1 MGLPQNDELLRLA
14 RKWFKAR
21 GAEPLSRRSPEEF
34 SAALK
39 SAVWR
44 MAEEGYIFTHPCQLD
59 TLRAYMDGYG
69 VLISG
74 AVGIGKTLFFRRLSP
89 DIIILN
95 MGSLVAMGHEE
106 LASSVLGCLNSEVVI
121 DDLGLGGSK
130 AKDYGREYDAL
141 LAVLNWRERSRF
153 RTHFTTN
160 LSNDALVENFD
171 ARAVDRIYGFAKCFR
186 WDIDVS
192 MREPKIYGGTANDR
206 P

>member
-14 RKWFKAR
+14 RKWFRAK
-21 GAEPLSRRSPEEF
+21 GAEPFSRRSPEAF

-39 SAVWR
+39 STVWH
-44 MAEEGYIFTHPCQLD
+44 MAEEGYVFAHPCQLD
-59 TLRAYMDGYG
+59 ALRAYMDGYG

-74 AVGIGKTLFFRRLSP
+74 AVGIGKTFFFRKIDP

-95 MGSLVAMGHEE
+95 MSELVAMGHEE
-106 LASSVLGCLNSEVVI
+106 LEALVLRYLNSEVVI

-160 LSNDALVENFD
+160 LTNDALVESFD

-186 WDIDVS
+186 WNIDVS
-192 MREPKIYGGTANDR
+192 MREPKIYGGTAK
-206 P
+206 

>member
-14 RKWFKAR
+14 RKWFRAK
-21 GAEPLSRRSPEEF
+21 GAEPFSRRSPEAF

-39 SAVWR
+39 AAVGR

-59 TLRAYMDGYG
+59 ALRAYIDGYG

-89 DIIILN
+89 NIVILN
-95 MGSLVAMGHEE
+95 MENLVALGRDDLLSLVNRYQDAEI
-106 LASSVLGCLNSEVVI
+106 VL

-130 AKDYGREYDAL
+130 TKDYGREYDAL

-160 LSNDALVENFD
+160 LTNDALVESFD

-186 WDIDVS
+186 WDINVS
-192 MREPKIYGGTANDR
+192 MREPKIYGGPATR
-206 P
+206 